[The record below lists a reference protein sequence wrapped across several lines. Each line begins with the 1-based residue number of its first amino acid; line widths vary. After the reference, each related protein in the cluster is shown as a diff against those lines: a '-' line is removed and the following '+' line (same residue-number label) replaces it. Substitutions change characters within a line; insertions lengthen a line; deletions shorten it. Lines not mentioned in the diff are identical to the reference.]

1 MKARPILMNGDM
13 VRAVMREIEQ
23 PGRGKTQTRRFVNP
37 EPNPRISEKFPHPMV
52 RDGRLFFC
60 ASRQD
65 EYPMWEHPMFCPYG
79 QPGDLLYVRETF
91 GHGWSYGG
99 GDPVVFY
106 RATGD
111 GWIGSD
117 AFPPADVMNGR
128 FGVSSGQPACS
139 VSKNTKWTPSIHMPR
154 WASRITLQITDVRVE
169 RLQDISEE
177 DAVAEGIDYPTFA
190 GRQPDDLPDVA
201 PSDVFA
207 KLWDSI
213 YGTWAENPWVWVIEF
228 KPILANVDD
237 VLREQN
243 A

>member
-23 PGRGKTQTRRFVNP
+23 PGSGKTQTRRVVKKKHLPFLKDILNG
-37 EPNPRISEKFPHPMV
+37 FL
-52 RDGRLFFC
+52 DGNWNQRPL
-60 ASRQD
+60 
-65 EYPMWEHPMFCPYG
+65 PYG
-79 QPGDLLYVRETF
+79 QPGDLLWVRETF
-91 GHGWSYGG
+91 GHGWNYGG

-106 RATGD
+106 RSTGD
-111 GWIGSD
+111 GWIGSE

-154 WASRITLQITDVRVE
+154 WASRITIQITDVRVE
-169 RLQDISEE
+169 RLQDISKEG
-177 DAVAEGIDYPTFA
+177 ALAEGVTAPDSSSTVRCAFA
-190 GRQPDDLPDVA
+190 
-201 PSDVFA
+201 S
-207 KLWDSI
+207 LWESI
-213 YGTWAENPWVWVIEF
+213 YGNWHDNPWVWVIEF
-228 KPILANVDD
+228 RPVLANVDD